1 MHGFVTSKHSLAA
14 LLLALISVAIPLAIR
29 GASGPANA
37 SAAPW
42 RASQIITPA
51 EMAREIA
58 LPKDKRPVMI
68 CVGFEALYRG
78 GHVPGALYKG
88 PARDASGVEQLR
100 AWSRSIPKDTRVVIY
115 CGCCP
120 FVRCPNVRPA
130 FEALR
135 AEGLMHVQ
143 VLDIEDTF
151 VKDWTQ
157 KGYPT
162 EKGQ

>member
-1 MHGFVTSKHSLAA
+1 MHGFLTSKLSLPA
-14 LLLALISVAIPLAIR
+14 LLLALISGAVPLAVR
-29 GASGPANA
+29 GASWPNA
-37 SAAPW
+37 SAVPW

-51 EMAREIA
+51 ELAKEIT
-58 LPKDKRPVMI
+58 LPKGKRPLII
-68 CVGFEALYRG
+68 CVGFDALYRG
-78 GHVPGALYKG
+78 GHIPGALCKG
-88 PARDASGVEQLR
+88 PARDASGIEQLR
-100 AWSRSIPKDTRVVIY
+100 AWARSIPKDTLVVIY

-130 FEALR
+130 FETLR
-135 AEGLMHVQ
+135 AEGLTHVQ

-162 EKGQ
+162 QKQE